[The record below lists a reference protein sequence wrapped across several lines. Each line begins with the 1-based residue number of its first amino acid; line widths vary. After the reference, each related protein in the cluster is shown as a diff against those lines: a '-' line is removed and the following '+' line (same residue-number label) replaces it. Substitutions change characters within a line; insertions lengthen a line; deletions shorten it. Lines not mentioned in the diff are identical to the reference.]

1 MHARIR
7 HLINE
12 ANEELDRF
20 LFSDSLLA
28 SALLSSKSYPY
39 QSSLHPFKYSLLIS
53 CPDRPTQGLFLCVN
67 EHARARVCTCEG
79 GGGVI

>member
-1 MHARIR
+1 MHGRIR

-20 LFSDSLLA
+20 LFSDSLLD
-28 SALLSSKSYPY
+28 STLLSSKLY

-53 CPDRPTQGLFLCVN
+53 CPDRPTQGLFLCVT
-67 EHARARVCTCEG
+67 EHVCACGGVG
-79 GGGVI
+79 GGD